1 MYQYDSDLLREI
13 SSAAAA
19 EESSREEI
27 SYNLLGQKLGRK
39 GRKTRERILAVASE
53 IIAEQEPLSLSAV
66 ARRVPLG
73 MTSLYNYFGDLT
85 ELFLA
90 ALEPVM
96 ATAEETYINQL
107 RERWP
112 DEELGERCYRF
123 ARGMFDFWS
132 QHARL
137 LHLRN
142 SMADT
147 GDHRV
152 RLFRVRGAMTT
163 IRLLIAQMDGDPDH
177 RSGPAAGMATVVFT
191 AIERSVTVATDVAL
205 IGLFGDEQGFP
216 ADHYLIPGARIME
229 FSIRDMRQRIAA
241 GAAA

>member
-1 MYQYDSDLLREI
+1 MYQTGSDLLREI
-13 SSAAAA
+13 SSAPAAG
-19 EESSREEI
+19 EPPREDV

-39 GRKTRERILAVASE
+39 GRQTRERILAVASE
-53 IIAEQEPLSLSAV
+53 LIAAQEPLSLSAV

-90 ALEPVM
+90 VLEPVM
-96 ATAEETYINQL
+96 ETAEDAYISQL

-123 ARGMFDFWS
+123 VRGMFDFWS
-132 QHARL
+132 RHARL

-147 GDHRV
+147 GDQRV

-163 IRLLIAQMDGDPDH
+163 IRLLIEQMDADPDD
-177 RSGPAAGMATVVFT
+177 RSGPAAGQATVVFT
-191 AIERSVTVATDVAL
+191 AIERSATVATDVAL
-205 IGLFGDEQGFP
+205 VGLFGPDQGFP

-229 FSIRDMRQRIAA
+229 FSIRDMRQRLA
-241 GAAA
+241 GG